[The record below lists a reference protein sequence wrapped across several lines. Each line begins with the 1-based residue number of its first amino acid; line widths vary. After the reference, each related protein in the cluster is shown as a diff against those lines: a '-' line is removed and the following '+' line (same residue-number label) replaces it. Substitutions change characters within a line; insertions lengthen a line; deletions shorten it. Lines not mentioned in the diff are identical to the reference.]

1 MTNSFFD
8 SENNSALVDPKSLET
23 LELRISQILDKLKI
37 LQDEKLEL
45 QKQVATLQTRYN
57 EAVAKADELSRECE
71 SLKHNQRD
79 VKQEELIRSKIA
91 ALLTKLEGA

>member
-23 LELRISQILDKLKI
+23 LELRISQILEKLKV
-37 LQDEKLEL
+37 LQNEKLEL
-45 QKQVATLQTRYN
+45 QKQVANLQTRYN
-57 EAVAKADELSRECE
+57 EAAAKAEELSRECE

-79 VKQEELIRSKIA
+79 VKQEELIRSKIT